1 MPEIPKLDA
10 GLIIEKQIFLV
21 LLVMCYAG
29 HRGIVRFGDLRWKS
43 IGEEERDKVYIYL
56 RLHEDRGAY
65 APPCLPCASDTEGF
79 EYLGHIFNLFLS
91 WLPRQCQELFHGTS
105 KPSTSLLVHLCMA
118 CSSPVFVSFA
128 TSTLGVFSV

>member
-65 APPCLPCASDTEGF
+65 APPASLAPLTQKALSIWATF
-79 EYLGHIFNLFLS
+79 LICFYLGFPGNVKSYSMVQANHQQAFLCTFV
-91 WLPRQCQELFHGTS
+91 WPVAVQCL
-105 KPSTSLLVHLCMA
+105 
-118 CSSPVFVSFA
+118 
-128 TSTLGVFSV
+128 